1 MGKFPNDLDFWIYT
15 CRYLLMDDKE
25 FAHCGYGP
33 NGKTF
38 RI

>member
-1 MGKFPNDLDFWIYT
+1 MNAVIGT

-33 NGKTF
+33 NGKNF
-38 RI
+38 PYKV